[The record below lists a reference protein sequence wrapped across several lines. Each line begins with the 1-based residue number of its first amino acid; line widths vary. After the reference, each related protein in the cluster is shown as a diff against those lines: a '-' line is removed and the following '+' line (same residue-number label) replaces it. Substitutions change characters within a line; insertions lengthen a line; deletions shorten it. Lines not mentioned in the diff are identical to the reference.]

1 MINFLQIILDFDCDE
16 GNANRVIGDDNNDV
30 VTVYEHQDHDHD
42 EDEVVDRDDD
52 DDDGDDDGEH
62 EAVDGVGIMGCCEVG
77 TVRVHFQRG
86 INVYIFYK
94 EGFRSLFLQ
103 REIQICIFFKEG
115 SKSTFSLERPNFFKS
130 ADLL

>member
-1 MINFLQIILDFDCDE
+1 MTIMMF
-16 GNANRVIGDDNNDV
+16 
-30 VTVYEHQDHDHD
+30 YEHRNHDHDEDED

-77 TVRVHFQRG
+77 RVRVHFQRG

-94 EGFRSLFLQ
+94 EGF
-103 REIQICIFFKEG
+103 
-115 SKSTFSLERPNFFKS
+115 KSTFYSKRDQSLLF
-130 ADLL
+130 L